1 MVACVENLCHTVAM
15 TQTGIRAQEGREQQE
30 SVAVLADVRA
40 ERVAS
45 LRNKIAGLESAANLT
60 PVQQKPR
67 LLRNDSVSEGNE
79 SSVDPYRVVE
89 LSGQLAG
96 VIPTGGLPKNSVSH
110 CSDCPALVSEL
121 IAQISAQ
128 GKTIAIV
135 NWSDLSLAQVAESG
149 DLSKIITVPNPG
161 GEWITVLG
169 VLAEG
174 VDVLIYRSP
183 RTHTLSPTQA
193 RPLLAKIRKGRA
205 AVLTIGAQ
213 VSSPAL
219 TINAQVTGFSGIGC
233 GTGRI
238 RNAEIAVSSYSKTH
252 RNGPVVLTCGAR
264 SSAVSS
270 AAVPVSAVPVS
281 AVPSSAVS
289 GSPEPLQ
296 AVQ

>member
-1 MVACVENLCHTVAM
+1 M
-15 TQTGIRAQEGREQQE
+15 TQTGIRAREGREQQE

-67 LLRNDSVSEGNE
+67 LLSNDSVSEGNE

-96 VIPTGGLPKNSVSH
+96 VIPIGGLPKNSVSH

-128 GKTIAIV
+128 GKTVAIV

-205 AVLTIGAQ
+205 AVLTVGAQ
-213 VSSPAL
+213 VPSPAL

-252 RNGPVVLTCGAR
+252 RNRPVVLTCGVR
-264 SSAVSS
+264 SSAVASS
-270 AAVPVSAVPVS
+270 S
-281 AVPSSAVS
+281 VPSAAVS

>member
-1 MVACVENLCHTVAM
+1 MVARLENLCHTIAM
-15 TQTGIRAQEGREQQE
+15 TQTGIRAQKGWEQQG
-30 SVAVLADVRA
+30 SVAALADVRA

-67 LLRNDSVSEGNE
+67 LLSNDSVSEGNE

-96 VIPTGGLPKNSVSH
+96 AIPTGGLPKNSVSH
-110 CSDCPALVSEL
+110 CSDCPALVSEF

-161 GEWITVLG
+161 REWMTVLG

-205 AVLTIGAQ
+205 AVLTVGAQ
-213 VSSPAL
+213 VPSPAL

-252 RNGPVVLTCGAR
+252 RNGPVVLTCGVR
-264 SSAVSS
+264 SSAVASS
-270 AAVPVSAVPVS
+270 S
-281 AVPSSAVS
+281 VPSAAVS

>member
-30 SVAVLADVRA
+30 SVAVLADARA

-67 LLRNDSVSEGNE
+67 LLSNDSVSEGNE

-96 VIPTGGLPKNSVSH
+96 AIPTGGLPKNSVSH
-110 CSDCPALVSEL
+110 CSDCPALVSEF
-121 IAQISAQ
+121 IAQISVQ

-149 DLSKIITVPNPG
+149 DLSKIIAVPNPG
-161 GEWITVLG
+161 REWMTVLG

-193 RPLLAKIRKGRA
+193 RPLLAKVRKGRA
-205 AVLTIGAQ
+205 AVLTVGAQ
-213 VSSPAL
+213 VPSPAL

-252 RNGPVVLTCGAR
+252 RNGPVVLTCGVH
-264 SSAVSS
+264 SSAVASS
-270 AAVPVSAVPVS
+270 S
-281 AVPSSAVS
+281 VPSSAVS

>member
-1 MVACVENLCHTVAM
+1 MVACLENLCHTVAM
-15 TQTGIRAQEGREQQE
+15 TQTGIRAQEGRGRQE
-30 SVAVLADVRA
+30 SVAVLADARA

-67 LLRNDSVSEGNE
+67 LLSNDSVSEGNE

-89 LSGQLAG
+89 FSGRLAG
-96 VIPTGGLPKNSVSH
+96 AIPIGGLPKNSVSH

-161 GEWITVLG
+161 GAWITVLG

-205 AVLTIGAQ
+205 AVFTIGAQ
-213 VSSPAL
+213 VPSPAL

-233 GTGRI
+233 GAGRI
-238 RNAEIAVSSYSKTH
+238 RNTEIAVSSYSKTH

-264 SSAVSS
+264 SSAES
-270 AAVPVSAVPVS
+270 ASAESLRAVR
-281 AVPSSAVS
+281 
-289 GSPEPLQ
+289 
-296 AVQ
+296 

>member
-1 MVACVENLCHTVAM
+1 MVACLENLCHTIAM
-15 TQTGIRAQEGREQQE
+15 TQTGIRAREGREQQE

-67 LLRNDSVSEGNE
+67 LLSNDSVSEGNE

-96 VIPTGGLPKNSVSH
+96 VIPIGGLPKNSVSH

-128 GKTIAIV
+128 GKTVAIV

-205 AVLTIGAQ
+205 AVLTVGAQ
-213 VSSPAL
+213 VPSPAL

-252 RNGPVVLTCGAR
+252 RNRPVVLTCGVR
-264 SSAVSS
+264 SSAVASS
-270 AAVPVSAVPVS
+270 S
-281 AVPSSAVS
+281 VPSAAVS

>member
-1 MVACVENLCHTVAM
+1 M
-15 TQTGIRAQEGREQQE
+15 TQTGIRAQEGRGQQE

-67 LLRNDSVSEGNE
+67 LLSNDSVSEGNE

-96 VIPTGGLPKNSVSH
+96 AIPTGGLPKNFVSH
-110 CSDCPALVSEL
+110 CSDCPALVSEF

-161 GEWITVLG
+161 GEWMTVLG

-205 AVLTIGAQ
+205 AVLTVGAQ
-213 VSSPAL
+213 VPSPAL

-238 RNAEIAVSSYSKTH
+238 RNTEIAVSSYSKTH

-270 AAVPVSAVPVS
+270 AAVPVSAVP
-281 AVPSSAVS
+281 SSAVS

>member
-1 MVACVENLCHTVAM
+1 M

-67 LLRNDSVSEGNE
+67 LLSNDSVSEGNE

-128 GKTIAIV
+128 GKTVAIV
-135 NWSDLSLAQVAESG
+135 NWPDLSLAQVAESG

-161 GEWITVLG
+161 GEWMTVLG

-193 RPLLAKIRKGRA
+193 RPLLAKVRKGGA

-213 VSSPAL
+213 VPSPAL

-238 RNAEIAVSSYSKTH
+238 RNTEIAVSSYSKTH

-264 SSAVSS
+264 SSAVASSSVPS
-270 AAVPVSAVPVS
+270 AAVP
-281 AVPSSAVS
+281 
-289 GSPEPLQ
+289 GNTEPLQ

>member
-1 MVACVENLCHTVAM
+1 MVARLENLCHTVAM
-15 TQTGIRAQEGREQQE
+15 TQTGIRAREGWEQQE

-67 LLRNDSVSEGNE
+67 LLSNDSVSEGNE

-96 VIPTGGLPKNSVSH
+96 VIPIGGLPKNSVSH

-128 GKTIAIV
+128 GKTVAIV

-205 AVLTIGAQ
+205 AVLTVGAQ
-213 VSSPAL
+213 VPSPAL

-252 RNGPVVLTCGAR
+252 RNRPVVLTCGVR
-264 SSAVSS
+264 SSAVASS
-270 AAVPVSAVPVS
+270 S
-281 AVPSSAVS
+281 VPSAAVS

>member
-1 MVACVENLCHTVAM
+1 M
-15 TQTGIRAQEGREQQE
+15 TQTGIRAREGREQQE

-67 LLRNDSVSEGNE
+67 LLSNDSVSEGNE

-96 VIPTGGLPKNSVSH
+96 AIPTGGLPKNSVSH

-128 GKTIAIV
+128 GKTVAIV
-135 NWSDLSLAQVAESG
+135 NWSLAQVAESG

-205 AVLTIGAQ
+205 AVLTVGAQ
-213 VSSPAL
+213 VPSPAL

-252 RNGPVVLTCGAR
+252 RNRPVVLTCGVR
-264 SSAVSS
+264 SSAVASS
-270 AAVPVSAVPVS
+270 S
-281 AVPSSAVS
+281 VPSAAVS

>member
-1 MVACVENLCHTVAM
+1 MVACLENLCHTVAM
-15 TQTGIRAQEGREQQE
+15 TQTGIRAREGREQQE

-67 LLRNDSVSEGNE
+67 LLSNDSVSEGNE

-96 VIPTGGLPKNSVSH
+96 AIPTGGLPKNSVSH

-128 GKTIAIV
+128 GKTVAIV

-183 RTHTLSPTQA
+183 RTHTLRPTQA

-205 AVLTIGAQ
+205 AVLTVGAQ
-213 VSSPAL
+213 VPSPAL

-238 RNAEIAVSSYSKTH
+238 RNAEIAASSYSKTH
-252 RNGPVVLTCGAR
+252 RNRPVVLTCGVR
-264 SSAVSS
+264 SSAVAGSPVPS
-270 AAVPVSAVPVS
+270 AAG
-281 AVPSSAVS
+281 S

>member
-1 MVACVENLCHTVAM
+1 MVACLENLCHTVAM
-15 TQTGIRAQEGREQQE
+15 TQTGIRAQEGRGRQE
-30 SVAVLADVRA
+30 SVAVLADARA

-67 LLRNDSVSEGNE
+67 LLSNDSVSEGNE

-89 LSGQLAG
+89 FSGRLAG
-96 VIPTGGLPKNSVSH
+96 AIPIGGLPKNSVSH
-110 CSDCPALVSEL
+110 CGDCPALVSEL

-161 GEWITVLG
+161 GAWITVLG

-213 VSSPAL
+213 VPSPAL

-233 GTGRI
+233 GAGRI
-238 RNAEIAVSSYSKTH
+238 RNTEIAVSSYSKTH
-252 RNGPVVLTCGAR
+252 RNGSVVLTCGAR
-264 SSAVSS
+264 SSAES
-270 AAVPVSAVPVS
+270 ASAESLRAVR
-281 AVPSSAVS
+281 
-289 GSPEPLQ
+289 
-296 AVQ
+296 

>member
-1 MVACVENLCHTVAM
+1 MVACLENLCHTVAM
-15 TQTGIRAQEGREQQE
+15 TQTGIRAQEGRGQQE
-30 SVAVLADVRA
+30 SVAVLADARA

-67 LLRNDSVSEGNE
+67 LLSNDSVSEGNE

-89 LSGQLAG
+89 LSGRLAG
-96 VIPTGGLPKNSVSH
+96 AIPIGGLPKNSVSH
-110 CSDCPALVSEL
+110 CSDCPALVSEF

-193 RPLLAKIRKGRA
+193 RPLLAKVRKGRA
-205 AVLTIGAQ
+205 AVLTVGVQ
-213 VSSPAL
+213 VPSPAL

-233 GTGRI
+233 GAGRI
-238 RNAEIAVSSYSKTH
+238 RNTEIAVSSYSKTH

-264 SSAVSS
+264 SSAES
-270 AAVPVSAVPVS
+270 ASAESLRAVR
-281 AVPSSAVS
+281 
-289 GSPEPLQ
+289 
-296 AVQ
+296 

>member
-1 MVACVENLCHTVAM
+1 MVARLENLCHTVAM
-15 TQTGIRAQEGREQQE
+15 TQTGIRAREGREEQE

-67 LLRNDSVSEGNE
+67 LLSNDSVSEGNE

-96 VIPTGGLPKNSVSH
+96 VIPIGGLPKNSVSH

-128 GKTIAIV
+128 GKTVAIV

-205 AVLTIGAQ
+205 AVLTVGAQ
-213 VSSPAL
+213 VPSPAL

-252 RNGPVVLTCGAR
+252 RNRPVVLTCGVR
-264 SSAVSS
+264 SSAVASS
-270 AAVPVSAVPVS
+270 S
-281 AVPSSAVS
+281 VPSAAVS

>member
-1 MVACVENLCHTVAM
+1 MVARFENLCHTVAM
-15 TQTGIRAQEGREQQE
+15 TQTGIRAREGREQQG

-67 LLRNDSVSEGNE
+67 LLSNDSVSEGNE

-96 VIPTGGLPKNSVSH
+96 VIPIGGLPKNSVSH

-128 GKTIAIV
+128 GKTVAIV

-205 AVLTIGAQ
+205 AVLTVGAQ
-213 VSSPAL
+213 VPSPAL

-252 RNGPVVLTCGAR
+252 RNRPVVLTCGVR
-264 SSAVSS
+264 SSAVASS
-270 AAVPVSAVPVS
+270 S
-281 AVPSSAVS
+281 VPSAAVS

>member
-1 MVACVENLCHTVAM
+1 MVACLENLCHTVAM
-15 TQTGIRAQEGREQQE
+15 TQTGIRAQEGRGWQE
-30 SVAVLADVRA
+30 SVAVLADARA

-67 LLRNDSVSEGNE
+67 LLSNDSVSEGNE

-89 LSGQLAG
+89 LSGRLAG
-96 VIPTGGLPKNSVSH
+96 AIPIGGLPKNSVSH
-110 CSDCPALVSEL
+110 CSDCPALVSEF

-193 RPLLAKIRKGRA
+193 RPLLAKVRKGRA

-213 VSSPAL
+213 VPSPAL

-233 GTGRI
+233 GAGRI
-238 RNAEIAVSSYSKTH
+238 RNTEIAVSSYSKTH

-264 SSAVSS
+264 SSAES
-270 AAVPVSAVPVS
+270 ASAESLRAVR
-281 AVPSSAVS
+281 
-289 GSPEPLQ
+289 
-296 AVQ
+296 

>member
-1 MVACVENLCHTVAM
+1 MVACLENLCHTVAM
-15 TQTGIRAQEGREQQE
+15 TQTGIRAQEGRGQQE
-30 SVAVLADVRA
+30 SVAVLADARA

-67 LLRNDSVSEGNE
+67 LLSNDSVSEGNE

-89 LSGQLAG
+89 LSGRLAG
-96 VIPTGGLPKNSVSH
+96 AIPIGGLPKNSVSH

-174 VDVLIYRSP
+174 IDVLIYRSP

-193 RPLLAKIRKGRA
+193 RPLLAKVRKGRA
-205 AVLTIGAQ
+205 AVLTVGVQ
-213 VSSPAL
+213 VPSPAL

-233 GTGRI
+233 GAGRI
-238 RNAEIAVSSYSKTH
+238 RNTEIAVSSYSKTH

-264 SSAVSS
+264 SSAES
-270 AAVPVSAVPVS
+270 ASAESLRAVR
-281 AVPSSAVS
+281 
-289 GSPEPLQ
+289 
-296 AVQ
+296 

>member
-1 MVACVENLCHTVAM
+1 MVARLENLCHTVAM
-15 TQTGIRAQEGREQQE
+15 TQTGIRAREGREQQE

-67 LLRNDSVSEGNE
+67 LLSNDSVSEGNE

-96 VIPTGGLPKNSVSH
+96 AIPTGGLPKNSVSH

-128 GKTIAIV
+128 GKTVAIV

-205 AVLTIGAQ
+205 AVLTVGAQ
-213 VSSPAL
+213 VPSPAL

-252 RNGPVVLTCGAR
+252 RNRPVVLTCGVR
-264 SSAVSS
+264 SSAVASS
-270 AAVPVSAVPVS
+270 S
-281 AVPSSAVS
+281 VPSAAVS

>member
-1 MVACVENLCHTVAM
+1 MVARLENLCHTVAM
-15 TQTGIRAQEGREQQE
+15 TQTGIRAREGREQQE

-67 LLRNDSVSEGNE
+67 LLSNDSVSEGNE

-96 VIPTGGLPKNSVSH
+96 VIPIGGLPKNSVSH

-128 GKTIAIV
+128 GKTVAIV

-205 AVLTIGAQ
+205 AVLTVGAQ
-213 VSSPAL
+213 VPSPAL

-238 RNAEIAVSSYSKTH
+238 RNTEIAVSSYSKTH
-252 RNGPVVLTCGAR
+252 RNRPVVLTCGVR
-264 SSAVSS
+264 SSAVASS
-270 AAVPVSAVPVS
+270 S
-281 AVPSSAVS
+281 VPSAAVS

>member
-1 MVACVENLCHTVAM
+1 MVACLENLCHTVTM
-15 TQTGIRAQEGREQQE
+15 TQTGIRAQEGWGQQG
-30 SVAVLADVRA
+30 SIAVLADARA

-67 LLRNDSVSEGNE
+67 LLSNDSVSEGNE

-89 LSGQLAG
+89 LSGRLAG
-96 VIPTGGLPKNSVSH
+96 AIPIGGLPKNSVSH

-193 RPLLAKIRKGRA
+193 RPLLAKVRKGRA

-213 VSSPAL
+213 VPSPAL

-233 GTGRI
+233 GAGRI
-238 RNAEIAVSSYSKTH
+238 RNTEIAVSSYSKTH

-264 SSAVSS
+264 SSAES
-270 AAVPVSAVPVS
+270 ASAESLRAVR
-281 AVPSSAVS
+281 
-289 GSPEPLQ
+289 
-296 AVQ
+296 

>member
-1 MVACVENLCHTVAM
+1 MVACLENLCHTVAM
-15 TQTGIRAQEGREQQE
+15 TQTGIRAQEGRGWQE
-30 SVAVLADVRA
+30 SVAVLADARA

-67 LLRNDSVSEGNE
+67 LLSNDSVSEGNE

-89 LSGQLAG
+89 LSGRLAG
-96 VIPTGGLPKNSVSH
+96 AIPIGGLPKNSVSH

-193 RPLLAKIRKGRA
+193 RPLLAKVRKGRV
-205 AVLTIGAQ
+205 AVLTVGVQ
-213 VSSPAL
+213 VPSPAL

-233 GTGRI
+233 GAGRI
-238 RNAEIAVSSYSKTH
+238 RNTEIAVSSYSKTH
-252 RNGPVVLTCGAR
+252 RNGPVALTCGAR
-264 SSAVSS
+264 SSAES
-270 AAVPVSAVPVS
+270 ASAESLRAVR
-281 AVPSSAVS
+281 
-289 GSPEPLQ
+289 
-296 AVQ
+296 

>member
-1 MVACVENLCHTVAM
+1 MIARLENLCHTVAM
-15 TQTGIRAQEGREQQE
+15 AQTGIRAQGGRLQDG
-30 SVAVLADVRA
+30 SVAVPADVRA

-45 LRNKIAGLESAANLT
+45 LRNRIAGLESAANLT

-67 LLRNDSVSEGNE
+67 LLSNDSVSDGNE
-79 SSVDPYRVVE
+79 SSADLYRVVE

-96 VIPTGGLPKNSVSH
+96 VISIGGLPKNSVSH

-161 GEWITVLG
+161 GAWITVLG

-183 RTHTLSPTQA
+183 RTQTLSPTQA
-193 RPLLAKIRKGRA
+193 RPLLAKIRKGGA
-205 AVLTIGAQ
+205 AVLTVGVQ
-213 VSSPAL
+213 VPSPAL

-238 RNAEIAVSSYSKTH
+238 RNTEIAVSSYSKTH
-252 RNGPVVLTCGAR
+252 RNGPVMLTCGAR
-264 SSAVSS
+264 SSAV
-270 AAVPVSAVPVS
+270 
-281 AVPSSAVS
+281 PSSA
-289 GSPEPLQ
+289 EPLQ

>member
-1 MVACVENLCHTVAM
+1 MVACLENLCHTVAM
-15 TQTGIRAQEGREQQE
+15 TQTGIRAQEGRGQQE
-30 SVAVLADVRA
+30 SVAVLADARA

-67 LLRNDSVSEGNE
+67 LLSNDSVSEGNE

-89 LSGQLAG
+89 LSGRLAG
-96 VIPTGGLPKNSVSH
+96 AIPIGGLPKNSVSH

-193 RPLLAKIRKGRA
+193 RPLLAKVRKGRA

-213 VSSPAL
+213 VPSPAL

-233 GTGRI
+233 GAWRI
-238 RNAEIAVSSYSKTH
+238 RNTEIAVSSYSKTH
-252 RNGPVVLTCGAR
+252 RNGPVVLTSGAR
-264 SSAVSS
+264 SSAES
-270 AAVPVSAVPVS
+270 ASAESLRAVR
-281 AVPSSAVS
+281 
-289 GSPEPLQ
+289 
-296 AVQ
+296 

>member
-1 MVACVENLCHTVAM
+1 MVACLENLCHTIAM
-15 TQTGIRAQEGREQQE
+15 TQTGIRAQKEWEQQE
-30 SVAVLADVRA
+30 SVAVLADARA

-45 LRNKIAGLESAANLT
+45 LRNKIAGLEFAVNLT

-67 LLRNDSVSEGNE
+67 LLSNDSVSEGNE

-96 VIPTGGLPKNSVSH
+96 AIPTGGLPKNSVSH

-205 AVLTIGAQ
+205 AVLTVGAQ
-213 VSSPAL
+213 VPSPAL

-252 RNGPVVLTCGAR
+252 RNGPIVLTCGVR
-264 SSAVSS
+264 SSAVPS
-270 AAVPVSAVPVS
+270 A

>member
-1 MVACVENLCHTVAM
+1 MVASLENLCHTVAM
-15 TQTGIRAQEGREQQE
+15 IQTGIRAQEGQKRQE

-40 ERVAS
+40 ERVAA

-67 LLRNDSVSEGNE
+67 LLSNDSVPEGNE
-79 SSVDPYRVVE
+79 SSVGPYRVVE

-96 VIPTGGLPKNSVSH
+96 VIPAGGLPKSSVSH
-110 CSDCPALVSEL
+110 CNDCPALVAEL

-128 GKTIAIV
+128 GKTVAIV
-135 NWSDLSLAQVAESG
+135 NWSELSLAQVAESG

-161 GEWITVLG
+161 KEWITVLG

-193 RPLLAKIRKGRA
+193 RPLLAKVRKGRA
-205 AVLTIGAQ
+205 AVLTVGAQ
-213 VSSPAL
+213 VPSPAL

-252 RNGPVVLTCGAR
+252 RNGPVMLTCGAR
-264 SSAVSS
+264 SSAVPNT
-270 AAVPVSAVPVS
+270 AGPGVAVPVSAVPGS
-281 AVPSSAVS
+281 A
-289 GSPEPLQ
+289 EPLQ

>member
-1 MVACVENLCHTVAM
+1 MVARLENLCHTVAM
-15 TQTGIRAQEGREQQE
+15 TQTGIRAREGREQQE

-67 LLRNDSVSEGNE
+67 LLSNDSVSEGNE

-96 VIPTGGLPKNSVSH
+96 AIPTGGLPKNSVSH

-128 GKTIAIV
+128 GKTVAIV

-161 GEWITVLG
+161 WEWITVLG

-174 VDVLIYRSP
+174 VDVLSYRSP

-205 AVLTIGAQ
+205 AVLTVGAQ
-213 VSSPAL
+213 VPSPAL

-252 RNGPVVLTCGAR
+252 RNRPVVLTCGVR
-264 SSAVSS
+264 SSAVASS
-270 AAVPVSAVPVS
+270 S
-281 AVPSSAVS
+281 VPSAAVS

>member
-1 MVACVENLCHTVAM
+1 M
-15 TQTGIRAQEGREQQE
+15 TQTGIRAREGREEQE

-67 LLRNDSVSEGNE
+67 LLSNDSVSEGNE

-96 VIPTGGLPKNSVSH
+96 VIPIGGLPKNSVSH

-128 GKTIAIV
+128 GKTVAIV

-205 AVLTIGAQ
+205 AVLTVGAQ
-213 VSSPAL
+213 VPSPAL

-252 RNGPVVLTCGAR
+252 RNRPVVLTCGVR
-264 SSAVSS
+264 SSAVASS
-270 AAVPVSAVPVS
+270 S
-281 AVPSSAVS
+281 VPSAAVS

>member
-1 MVACVENLCHTVAM
+1 MVARLENLCHTVAM
-15 TQTGIRAQEGREQQE
+15 TQTGIRAREGREQQE

-67 LLRNDSVSEGNE
+67 LLSNDSVSEGNE

-96 VIPTGGLPKNSVSH
+96 VIPIGGLPKNSVSH

-128 GKTIAIV
+128 GKTVAIV

-205 AVLTIGAQ
+205 AVLTVGAQ
-213 VSSPAL
+213 VPSPAL

-238 RNAEIAVSSYSKTH
+238 RNAEIAVSSYSKTQ
-252 RNGPVVLTCGAR
+252 RNRPVVLTCGVR
-264 SSAVSS
+264 SSAVASS
-270 AAVPVSAVPVS
+270 S
-281 AVPSSAVS
+281 VPSAAVS

>member
-1 MVACVENLCHTVAM
+1 M
-15 TQTGIRAQEGREQQE
+15 TQTGIRAQKGWEQQE
-30 SVAVLADVRA
+30 SVAVLADARA
-40 ERVAS
+40 DRVAS

-60 PVQQKPR
+60 HVQQKPR
-67 LLRNDSVSEGNE
+67 LLSNDSVSEGNE

-96 VIPTGGLPKNSVSH
+96 AIPTGGLPKNSVSH

-135 NWSDLSLAQVAESG
+135 NWSDLSLAQVAESW
-149 DLSKIITVPNPG
+149 DLSKIIAVPNPG
-161 GEWITVLG
+161 REWMTVLG

-193 RPLLAKIRKGRA
+193 RPLLAKVRKGRA
-205 AVLTIGAQ
+205 AVLTVGAQ
-213 VSSPAL
+213 VPSPAL

-238 RNAEIAVSSYSKTH
+238 RNTEIAVSSYSKTH

-270 AAVPVSAVPVS
+270 SSVPSAAVPVS